1 MDIERSINIAD
12 NLRVWMLAG
21 EMKQAELAE
30 YLGMVPGMMSQ
41 RLMGVKEWRDEDVE
55 RISKLMNAS
64 LEKLVQPSALGET
77 LRRFEKSRKNPSYR
91 KNFGGRLNRLAGKK
105 GKTIRELSA
114 ELGMD
119 YSGVCKWVMG
129 TGLPSAFVLVKIAN
143 YFGLTAAQLA
153 GFEPEPE
160 AAKAEPEKAEPE
172 KAEPEKAEPEAA
184 EPERSTAEAEQST
197 AEAEQSTAE
206 AEQSTAEAE
215 PEEEKTGKCRT
226 VDERREM
233 FRDRLRELIERSGKT
248 AEEVARDTEVGL
260 PLMQGYLE
268 GKYFP
273 GYLMAQK
280 LAEYFGVSTEILSGE
295 EEMPERNE
303 KTNGDYQR
311 FAERLSELIRRTGK
325 DAGAVGYEIGIGM
338 ADWDGYLRG
347 CWLPSMK
354 IAKRMAK
361 YFGVSVA
368 VLLGDEELAEEEHDD
383 EEVLAKEKI
392 AARAAADGNFTL
404 AADIIIGR
412 AEKVKLTEFDVDK
425 VINGLAREVA
435 EYDAYHAW
443 VAGKEAVNCP
453 GAILVAI
460 AALRKLRPA
469 KVGGSEPGMG
479 KCPVCGE
486 IVSEDCPM
494 CPRCLQ
500 RLSWELGCGDEVY
513 MSADP
518 EVRFWIC
525 GRKENGFLYGFDMS
539 FELHEEHPDDLEP
552 TGRRCPELA
561 RGLEAVARTEMQ
573 EESEKNV

>member
-1 MDIERSINIAD
+1 MNIEKSINISD

-30 YLGMVPGMMSQ
+30 YLGMAPGMMSQ

-55 RISKLMNAS
+55 RISKLMNVS
-64 LEKLVQPSALGET
+64 EEKLMQPSVLGET

-114 ELGMD
+114 ELGME

-172 KAEPEKAEPEAA
+172 PEAA
-184 EPERSTAEAEQST
+184 EAEQ
-197 AEAEQSTAE
+197 
-206 AEQSTAEAE
+206 
-215 PEEEKTGKCRT
+215 EEEKTGKCRT

-248 AEEVARDTEVGL
+248 AEETARDTEIGL
-260 PLMQGYLE
+260 PLLQGYLE

-280 LAEYFGVSTEILSGE
+280 LAEYFHVSPEVLSGE
-295 EEMPERNE
+295 AEMPERNE
-303 KTNGDYQR
+303 MPERDEMPGRNEKMAGDYQE
-311 FAERLSELIRRTGK
+311 FAERLRELIRRTGK
-325 DAGAVGYEIGIGM
+325 DAGAVCYEIGIGL
-338 ADWDGYLRG
+338 AIWDEYLRG
-347 CWLPSMK
+347 CCLPGKKTAAK
-354 IAKRMAK
+354 IAK
-361 YFGVSVA
+361 YFGVPVA
-368 VLLGDEELAEEEHDD
+368 VLLGDEELAEEEREEHDD

-392 AARAAADGNFTL
+392 AARAAADGNYTL

-469 KVGGSEPGMG
+469 KVGGSEPGRG
-479 KCPVCGE
+479 KCPVCGK
-486 IVSEDCPM
+486 IVSKDCPM
-494 CPRCLQ
+494 CPHCLQ
-500 RLSWELGCGDEVY
+500 RLSWELGCGDEVF
-513 MSADP
+513 MRADP
-518 EVRFWIC
+518 ECRFWIC
-525 GRKENGFLYGFDMS
+525 GKKENGFFYGFDMS

-561 RGLEAVARTEMQ
+561 RGLEAAARIEQQ
-573 EESEKNV
+573 EGGNERV

>member
-1 MDIERSINIAD
+1 MDIEKSINISD
-12 NLRVWMLAG
+12 NLRVWMLGG

-30 YLGMVPGMMSQ
+30 YLGMIQGMMSQ
-41 RLMGVKEWRDEDVE
+41 RLMGVKKWRDEDVE
-55 RISKLMNAS
+55 RISKLMNVS
-64 LEKLVQPSALGET
+64 EEKLVQPSALGET

-119 YSGVCKWVMG
+119 YSGICKWVMG
-129 TGLPSAFVLVKIAN
+129 SGLPSAFALVKIAN
-143 YFGLTAAQLA
+143 YFGMTAAQLA
-153 GFEPEPE
+153 GFEPEAAEPE
-160 AAKAEPEKAEPE
+160 QTTAEKEPETACLPAGRAKAEPEAVKT
-172 KAEPEKAEPEAA
+172 EPEAVKT
-184 EPERSTAEAEQST
+184 EPEAVKT
-197 AEAEQSTAE
+197 
-206 AEQSTAEAE
+206 E

-248 AEEVARDTEVGL
+248 PEEIARDTEIGL

-268 GKYFP
+268 GRYFP

-280 LAEYFGVSTEILSGE
+280 LADYFDVSTEVLSGE
-295 EEMPERNE
+295 AEMPEPEEE
-303 KTNGDYQR
+303 KAEPDPGELIDGD
-311 FAERLSELIRRTGK
+311 FAKFGQRLSELIRRS
-325 DAGAVGYEIGIGM
+325 GAPGGEAAYKIGIG
-338 ADWDGYLRG
+338 
-347 CWLPSMK
+347 LPLWELYVQGHAMPGVK
-354 IAKRMAK
+354 IARRIAE

-368 VLLGDEELAEEEHDD
+368 VLLGDEELPEDERGEHDD
-383 EEVLAKEKI
+383 EKVPAEERI
-392 AARAAADGNFTL
+392 AARAAAEGNCTL

-412 AEKVKLTEFDVDK
+412 AEKVKLTELDVDK

-443 VAGKEAVNCP
+443 VAGKETVNCP

-469 KVGGSEPGMG
+469 RVGVFEPGRG

-486 IVSEDCPM
+486 IVSEDCPI
-494 CPRCLQ
+494 CPHCLQ

-518 EVRFWIC
+518 ECRFWV
-525 GRKENGFLYGFDMS
+525 GGKEENGFVWGYDMS
-539 FELHEEHPDDLEP
+539 FRRCCEHPADLVRS
-552 TGRRCPELA
+552 GRHCPELA
-561 RGLEAVARTEMQ
+561 RGLEAAA
-573 EESEKNV
+573 KL

>member
-1 MDIERSINIAD
+1 MDIEKSINISD

-21 EMKQAELAE
+21 KMKQAELAE

-55 RISKLMNAS
+55 RISKLMNVS
-64 LEKLVQPSALGET
+64 TEKLVQPSALGET

-114 ELGMD
+114 ELGME

-153 GFEPEPE
+153 GFEPE
-160 AAKAEPEKAEPE
+160 A
-172 KAEPEKAEPEAA
+172 AEPEAA
-184 EPERSTAEAEQST
+184 ETETAAAEPEPETAEPEPET
-197 AEAEQSTAE
+197 AETEPETAE
-206 AEQSTAEAE
+206 TEQETAETE
-215 PEEEKTGKCRT
+215 QEEEKTGKCRT

-248 AEEVARDTEVGL
+248 AEETARDTEIGL
-260 PLMQGYLE
+260 PLLQGYLE

-280 LAEYFGVSTEILSGE
+280 LAEYFDVSTEVLSGE
-295 EEMPERNE
+295 AEMPEPETAEPEPEKE
-303 KTNGDYQR
+303 KTEQEPGELVGEDFAR
-311 FAERLSELIRRTGK
+311 FGQRLSELIRRTGK
-325 DAGAVGYEIGIGM
+325 DAGAVGYEIGIGL
-338 ADWDGYLRG
+338 AEWDEYLRG
-347 CWLPSMK
+347 CWLPSK
-354 IAKRMAK
+354 KTAAKMAK
-361 YFGVSVA
+361 YFGVPVA
-368 VLLGDEELAEEEHDD
+368 VLLGDEELPEEERGEPDDD
-383 EEVLAKEKI
+383 EVPTEERI
-392 AARAAADGNFTL
+392 AARAAAEGNYTL

-412 AEKVKLTEFDVDK
+412 AEKVKLTELDVDK

-443 VAGKEAVNCP
+443 VAGEESVHCP

-469 KVGGSEPGMG
+469 KVGGFEPGRG

-494 CPRCLQ
+494 CPHCLQ
-500 RLSWELGCGDEVY
+500 RLSWEIDCGDEVF
-513 MSADP
+513 MHADP
-518 EVRFWIC
+518 ECRFWIC

-539 FELHEEHPDDLEP
+539 FELHEEHQDDLEP

-561 RGLEAVARTEMQ
+561 RGLEAAA
-573 EESEKNV
+573 KL